1 MAFAKSGATML
12 DTRPNVADG
21 IIDGAI
27 NITFAS
33 GLVNF
38 VGAVIKPDSKF
49 VIIAN

>member
-1 MAFAKSGATML
+1 MAFAKSGATIL

-27 NITFAS
+27 NITFMS

-38 VGAVIKPDSKF
+38 VGAVIKPDTKLI
-49 VIIAN
+49 IIAN